1 MQWTL
6 TSIVYPRQLNAG
18 RSACRRGD
26 RTRRALHR
34 HRPSAQIPP
43 PDLLGVEP
51 PTPPN
56 RLGVD
61 EPPPPA
67 GPPEPASRPAAP
79 SSPPVRR
86 GVWPKPAIRGVDDD
100 GVAERFDSSSFLA
113 ALRARK
119 AERTRGGS
127 CQSDPALPGE
137 ARGRGRLEDN
147 DARLAILG
155 HLHLEL
161 GLLTE
166 LLGDRAPLATVK
178 VLLAH
183 AEEDAAELG

>member
-6 TSIVYPRQLNAG
+6 TSIVYPRQLIAG
-18 RSACRRGD
+18 GSACRRGD

-34 HRPSAQIPP
+34 HRPLAQIPP

-51 PTPPN
+51 PTPPS

-61 EPPPPA
+61 EPPPPT
-67 GPPEPASRPAAP
+67 GPPEPARRPAAP

-119 AERTRGGS
+119 AERTRVGS

-183 AEEDAAELG
+183 AEENAAELG